1 MKYQP
6 HTKSA
11 GSPASLIPG
20 LLYAFAIAVPAWFLG
35 RLVPIIGGA
44 VFAITFGLVAGSLF
58 RPAATLPG
66 IKFTSKKILQYSI
79 ILLGF
84 EMSIGRVLSVGSRSL
99 LVMTFTVPVAFLTA
113 ALFYRLL
120 RIGKK
125 TAILVGVGTCIC
137 GGSAI
142 AATAPV
148 IDAED
153 QDVAQSIST
162 IFLFNIIAVVL
173 FPALGRL
180 FALTNEGF
188 GIWAGT
194 AINDT
199 SSVVAAAAAWSDS
212 AGTND
217 ALELATIVKLTR
229 TLLIIP
235 ITLVLALATA
245 RQARRAAH
253 NTLSGCAITGSAH
266 AQTACR
272 TRGAFSFVRVFPW
285 FVLGFLAAALANSF
299 VPLPPEL
306 PAFLT
311 RAGKFLI
318 VAAMAAIG
326 ISTDVRTLIATGGS
340 PILQGAACWFA
351 VASVSLMV
359 QHFTGVW

>member
-180 FALTNEGF
+180 FALSNEGF

-212 AGTND
+212 TGTND

-235 ITLVLALATA
+235 ITLVLAFATA
-245 RQARRAAH
+245 RQARRAQGTDGRPAAG
-253 NTLSGCAITGSAH
+253 T
-266 AQTACR
+266 
-272 TRGAFSFVRVFPW
+272 FSFVRIFPW
-285 FVLGFLAAALANSF
+285 FVLGFLAAAIVNSF